1 MTEPQAPLFILG
13 APFSG
18 AAYLAAQLGQHPQ
31 LYALPE
37 LRLFMADSLE
47 ELLNIFELS
56 QGPQVDG
63 LLRAVAQIEFG
74 SQSDAGIE
82 AARDWLK
89 RNVHWSVGELLH
101 ELAVRVAPSRLVI
114 PDAESPLRP
123 MDLRRLQRHVP
134 GAQVVHLLRHPWTQ
148 GCLLSA
154 WARERLFVPMD
165 YKDHGWKPLIIDPQ
179 IPWLRAND
187 NIERAFPQPLQRL
200 WIEALDVDPLAV
212 RTALCRS
219 LKLPTSDAALNAMS
233 RPEAWLFDGLGPRS
247 APYGLEPDA
256 FENFK
261 QADLELA
268 AQACLDMPLPWRPD
282 SNGFEPEV
290 LEMARRYG
298 LS

>member
-1 MTEPQAPLFILG
+1 MSETQPPLFILA

-37 LRLFMADSLE
+37 LRLFMADTVG

-56 QGPQVDG
+56 QGPQIDG

-74 SQSDAGIE
+74 AQNDAGID

-89 RNVHWSVGELLH
+89 KHAELSVGGLLQ
-101 ELAVRVAPSRLVI
+101 ELARRVAPARLVI

-123 MDLRRLQRHVP
+123 MDLRRLQRHAS

-148 GCLLSA
+148 GILLST
-154 WARERLFVPMD
+154 WARERLFVPSD

-179 IPWLRAND
+179 IPWLRANQ
-187 NIERAFPQPLQRL
+187 NIERAFPAPLQRL
-200 WIEALDVDPLAV
+200 SIETLDIDPLAV
-212 RTALCRS
+212 RTALCRA
-219 LKLPTSDAALNAMS
+219 LGLQTSDATLNAMAQ
-233 RPEAWLFDGLGPRS
+233 PQQWLFHGLGPRN

-256 FENFK
+256 FEPYSE
-261 QADLELA
+261 ADLKLA
-268 AQACLDMPLPWRPD
+268 AQACFDLPLPWRPD
-282 SNGFEPEV
+282 SDGFAPEV
-290 LEMARRYG
+290 IDLARSYG
-298 LS
+298 MD